1 MALADWTLMELG
13 TCMERAAR
21 QLRDPVTAG
30 ELLDQARKDTP
41 LVADM
46 LHLIAVTT
54 ASGPQRGKN
63 RDLQLMRRDLLL
75 FLALRELT
83 HEETAAARIRRA
95 NEN

>member
-30 ELLDQARKDTP
+30 KLLDQARKDTP
-41 LVADM
+41 LVADI

-54 ASGPQRGKN
+54 ASGPHRGRN
-63 RDLQLMRRDLLL
+63 RELEPMRRDLLL
-75 FLALRELT
+75 FLALRELEQ
-83 HEETAAARIRRA
+83 EELAAARVRRVSG
-95 NEN
+95 N